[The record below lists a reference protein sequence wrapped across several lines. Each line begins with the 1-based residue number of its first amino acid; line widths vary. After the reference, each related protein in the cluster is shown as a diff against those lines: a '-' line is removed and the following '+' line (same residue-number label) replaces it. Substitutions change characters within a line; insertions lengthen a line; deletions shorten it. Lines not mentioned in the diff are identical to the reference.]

1 MAADAHFTRNWMG
14 NANTFQSIQVWLN
27 VLDRSIVYLSVLRN
41 NLPKY
46 FKLPIDLGYIIN
58 GLPNNIYKTVGKTS
72 G

>member
-1 MAADAHFTRNWMG
+1 LLLILFVNDFIG
-14 NANTFQSIQVWLN
+14 DVNTIWTIQVWLN

-41 NLPKY
+41 SLPKY

-58 GLPNNIYKTVGKTS
+58 DLPNNIYKIVGKTS